1 MAEKVPGLNDAQ
13 VARELAFTPE
23 EYKGRQQ
30 AVRQQMSG
38 RGIDVLVVTTPE
50 NINYLSGY
58 STPGY
63 YMSQC
68 LLLPANGDPIIVCR
82 ATEEMNVFAT
92 SCLSR
97 SDSYADDVAPVVRF
111 ADVLA
116 KDGFSQ
122 ATIGVEKIS
131 WFLTVAQ

>member
-13 VARELAFTPE
+13 VARELAFTPD
-23 EYKGRQQ
+23 EYQRRQRG
-30 AVRQQMSG
+30 VRQQMSG

-68 LLLPANGDPIIVCR
+68 LLLPANGEPIIVCG
-82 ATEEMNVFAT
+82 ATEEMNDRLAICGQQQALAHVIA
-92 SCLSR
+92 R
-97 SDSYADDVAPVVRF
+97 RAVA
-111 ADVLA
+111 
-116 KDGFSQ
+116 
-122 ATIGVEKIS
+122 
-131 WFLTVAQ
+131 